1 MENSFLPQG
10 YEQPK
15 GGSGGFTKLED
26 GANKFRVVSDAL
38 LMWLEWRD
46 GKAIRHPFV
55 NKDQKPAKGAGQKD
69 SVKHAWGLGLYN
81 YKTKQIEVLELDK
94 QEAISQL
101 LVLVQNPSWGHPKRY
116 DIIIN
121 KKGSGMDTEY
131 NLTPEPPSEPSQEV
145 IEAFTET
152 PFDLNQLLIEGGN
165 VFLNSTTP
173 APAGNTQ
180 NPNTQPMQQ
189 TNAKVVTPENWVAGD
204 AVPAGFQ
211 VNADTGALE
220 KKKLPF

>member
-15 GGSGGFTKLED
+15 SGGGFTTLVE
-26 GANKFRVVSDAL
+26 GANKLRVVSDAL

-46 GKAIRHPFV
+46 GKPKRHPYTSPD
-55 NKDQKPAKGAGQKD
+55 NKPAKGTGQKD
-69 SVKHAWGLGLYN
+69 SVAHAWGLGVYN
-81 YKTKQIEVLELDK
+81 YKTKQIEVFELDK
-94 QEAISQL
+94 QGAITQL
-101 LVLVQNPSWGHPKRY
+101 LALVQNPSWGHPKKY
-116 DIIIN
+116 DIIIT
-121 KKGSGMDTEY
+121 KSGSGMDTKY
-131 NLTPEPPSEPSQEV
+131 NLAPEPPSDPSNEV

-152 PFDLNQLLIEGGN
+152 PFDLNQLLIENGN
-165 VFLNSTTP
+165 PFLNASTP
-173 APAGNTQ
+173 APAGNPQ

-204 AVPAGFQ
+204 AVPAGFA